1 MTATVPCPSRFH
13 RPLLLMGCAVMSVI
27 FARVLA
33 PRLPVDIDYDGAELR
48 IDARGSHLETT
59 IGHLEIDRIAILAG
73 DTIDPPGG
81 CRIVI
86 DTDRLLVDDDLP
98 HRFIPPG
105 AGTPPAGDWWLDRR
119 AAYGIVWERTVD
131 IDGPFHLAATF
142 RGRFHS
148 ELRVVLDGR
157 PGLEI
162 GFRSGLNRND
172 IVLRNAVSGRILA
185 WTSIDPS
192 PMHDVAALASTVLD
206 GMAGAC
212 FLTALWLG
220 LAGGGR
226 EPRPG
231 APTPLDWLTEHRALA
246 LAVVLATVAT
256 ATSLWLATSVL
267 ERLPHT
273 ADEAVQWLQARWIL
287 DGRLWQPVVAW
298 QDQLDLPFTYV
309 HDGRWIAQYPV
320 LWPALL
326 APFVAMGVPW
336 LWPPILGGVS
346 TLLLFRL
353 GCRLYDHRVA
363 LLATLLATMSPLGRI
378 LSSATLS
385 HAAALTLL
393 LISATAFEAAWRRL
407 SPRHALVA
415 GLALGLAFGMRPLPA
430 VAIAVT
436 IGVATAGRL
445 VDRSTR
451 RVLAALVIGG
461 LVGTLPTLA
470 ANLAI
475 TGNPLHFGY
484 SLAKGSIYSVHNVGF
499 ALQHLDAI
507 LVHLEVQL
515 LGWGWGLPGPAVW
528 RALPLALA
536 LLPFVIG
543 RSRGADRILLGAFAA
558 CVALLLG
565 SHAHGLYCY
574 GARYLFEVSPCLLLL
589 IARGISMLV
598 GNEPGAIH
606 TSTHPAVRRVIL
618 AALTLV
624 VVHTAIRLPLR
635 LDGYR
640 DYFFVDRSLLDQLDE
655 HDVERAIVLF
665 AHDDWRD
672 WLRVAPRNLGRPD
685 APLIFARSGEANA
698 TLVAT
703 YPDRPVWLWDHG
715 LLVPAAGTDR

>member
-1 MTATVPCPSRFH
+1 
-13 RPLLLMGCAVMSVI
+13 MSLI

-33 PRLPVDIDYDGAELR
+33 PRLPVDVDYDGAALR
-48 IDARGSHLETT
+48 IDAGGSHLEST
-59 IGHLEIDRIAILAG
+59 IGPLEVDRIAILAG

-81 CRIVI
+81 DRIVI
-86 DTDRLLVDDDLP
+86 DTDRPLVDDDLP
-98 HRFIPPG
+98 GRFIPPG
-105 AGTPPAGDWWLDRR
+105 AGAPPAGDWWLDRR
-119 AAYGIVWERTVD
+119 AACGVVWQRTVD
-131 IDGPFHLAATF
+131 IKGPFHLAATL

-148 ELRVVLDGR
+148 ELRLVLDGR

-162 GFRSGLNRND
+162 GLRSGLNRND
-172 IVLRNAVSGRILA
+172 IVLRDSVTNRILA

-192 PMHDVAALASTVLD
+192 PVHDVAALASTVLD
-206 GMAGAC
+206 GIAGAC
-212 FLTALWLG
+212 LLAALCLGLGPGGRRSPPSSAPSTGWLTA
-220 LAGGGR
+220 R
-226 EPRPG
+226 R
-231 APTPLDWLTEHRALA
+231 TVV
-246 LAVVLATVAT
+246 LAVVLAAIAT
-256 ATSLWLATSVL
+256 AMSLWLATSVL
-267 ERLPHT
+267 EKLPHT

-336 LWPPILGGVS
+336 LWPPILGGIS
-346 TLLLFRL
+346 TVLLFQL
-353 GCRLYDHRVA
+353 GSRLYGHRVA
-363 LLATLLATMSPLGRI
+363 LLATLLATLSPLGRI
-378 LSSATLS
+378 LFSTTLS

-393 LISATAFEAAWRRL
+393 LISATALEAAWRRT

-430 VAIAVT
+430 LAIALTV
-436 IGVATAGRL
+436 GVAVAGRL
-445 VDRSTR
+445 GERSTR

-461 LVGTLPTLA
+461 VVGTLPTLA

-484 SLAKGSIYSVHNVGF
+484 SLAKGSIYSFNNVGF

-515 LGWGWGLPGPAVW
+515 LGWGWGLPGHVVW
-528 RALPLALA
+528 RALPLSLA
-536 LLPFVIG
+536 LLPFLIG
-543 RSRGADRILLGAFAA
+543 RSRGADRLLLGAFTA

-589 IARGISMLV
+589 VARGISILA
-598 GNEPGAIH
+598 EPGPTGARASRAPAIRRVVI
-606 TSTHPAVRRVIL
+606 PAV
-618 AALTLV
+618 TLV
-624 VVHTAIRLPLR
+624 VALTAVGLPARLE
-635 LDGYR
+635 GYR
-640 DYFFVDRSLLDQLDE
+640 DYFHVDRSFLDQLDE
-655 HDVERAIVLF
+655 HDVERAVVLF
-665 AHDDWRD
+665 VHDDWRD

-685 APLIFARSGEANA
+685 APLIFARSGEENA
-698 TLVAT
+698 ALVAAS
-703 YPDRPVWLWDHG
+703 PDRPVWRWDHG
-715 LLVPAAGTDR
+715 LLVPATASDD